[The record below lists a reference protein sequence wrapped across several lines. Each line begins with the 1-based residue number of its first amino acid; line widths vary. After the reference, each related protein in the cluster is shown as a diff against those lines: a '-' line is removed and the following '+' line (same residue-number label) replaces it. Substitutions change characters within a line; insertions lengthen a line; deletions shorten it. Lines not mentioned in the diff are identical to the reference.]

1 MSPLRPYLIRAL
13 YDWVADNDLTPH
25 ILVHADGDGVEVP
38 REHVQEGRIVLN
50 IAARAVQNL
59 SLGDDAIAFS
69 ARFGGVPR
77 NLYIPTAS
85 VLALYAAE
93 NGQGM
98 VFSDV
103 VGEDPTPPPE
113 PEPPAP
119 EEPPK
124 GRPTLRVVK

>member
-1 MSPLRPYLIRAL
+1 MTPLRPHLIRAL
-13 YDWVADNDLTPH
+13 YDWVAENGFTPH
-25 ILVHADGDGVEVP
+25 ILVHADGEGVSVP

-50 IAARAVQNL
+50 IAARAVQRL
-59 SLGDDAIAFS
+59 SLGDEAVAFS

-77 NLYIPTAS
+77 EIYIPVAS

-98 VFSDV
+98 VFSDMIG
-103 VGEDPTPPPE
+103 GEPTPP

-124 GRPTLRVVK
+124 NRPTLRVVK

>member
-1 MSPLRPYLIRAL
+1 MTSLRPYLIRAL
-13 YDWVADNDLTPH
+13 YDWVSDNEFTPH

-59 SLGDDAIAFS
+59 SLGEDAIAFS
-69 ARFGGVPR
+69 ARFGGVPQM
-77 NLYIPTAS
+77 LYIPNAS

-98 VFSDV
+98 VFSDA
-103 VGEDPTPPPE
+103 VGEDPTPP
-113 PEPPAP
+113 EPPKP

-124 GRPTLRVVK
+124 GGGRPTLRVVK

>member
-1 MSPLRPYLIRAL
+1 MTPLRPHLIRAL
-13 YDWVADNDLTPH
+13 YEWVAENGFTPH
-25 ILVHADGDGVEVP
+25 ILVHADGEGVSVP

-50 IAARAVQNL
+50 IAARAVQHL
-59 SLGDDAIAFS
+59 SLGDEAVTFS

-77 NLYIPTAS
+77 EIYIPVAS

-103 VGEDPTPPPE
+103 MGEEPTPP
-113 PEPPAP
+113 EPPKP
-119 EEPPK
+119 EEPAK
-124 GRPTLRVVK
+124 SGRPTLRVVK

>member
-1 MSPLRPYLIRAL
+1 MTPLRSYLIRAL
-13 YDWVADNDLTPH
+13 YDWVADNDFTPH
-25 ILVHADGDGVEVP
+25 ILVHADGNGVEVP

-59 SLGDDAIAFS
+59 SLGDDAVSFS

-77 NLYIPTAS
+77 AVYVPIAS

-103 VGEDPTPPPE
+103 VAEDPTPP
-113 PEPPAP
+113 EPPKP
-119 EEPPK
+119 QEPPK
-124 GRPTLRVVK
+124 GGGRPALRIVK